1 MIVEGPNAG
10 AIISLNAIG
19 QQDTYLTS
27 DDPDKSFF
35 NYESKQHSTFTKFH
49 RNTKVDNPGTK
60 ATWPMGETVIVTMN
74 PRNMGDLLSNMYIVV
89 DFPAL
94 TGTSNVADQIGRH
107 IIESVSMHIDEIEVE
122 KYYDDWGIIH
132 DEMYLDASEKR
143 TKRYTIN
150 RNLAEGSAIENDESV
165 VRNSSKLMI
174 PIPLFFSRKYE
185 GDEYSTNIPNRPYF
199 PTCAVHKQ
207 KIEFKV
213 KFRPQSFFTNSLD
226 TVTFD
231 YFNVVT
237 EEMTVS
243 PVERLFLMTKKQV
256 VTTDVV
262 KRHPSV
268 ETEIGSSEVKLQL
281 VPKIPVKTIFWFLRN
296 KEFEDEN
303 EIRGS
308 GTTIESNV
316 FENRYNFSSSDTF
329 TATNSFFT
337 PVMSTGKFFVNG
349 QDLPNILNPGH
360 SYYKYV
366 VPHLHRLSRP
376 IRNIYT
382 YTFSMNPINV
392 EPSGSLDFGE
402 LKSDTT
408 LIEIKLVPNLNK
420 VYTLN
425 IYYVGYQTF
434 LFENGF
440 MKLAY

>member
-1 MIVEGPNAG
+1 MIVKGPNTG

-35 NYESKQHSTFTKFH
+35 NYKTKQHSTFTKFH
-49 RNTKVDNPGTK
+49 RNTKVDNPRAK

-89 DFPAL
+89 DFPGI
-94 TGTSNVADQIGRH
+94 TGTSNVADQVGRH
-107 IIESVSMHIDEIEVE
+107 IVESVSMHVDEIEIE
-122 KYYDDWGIIH
+122 KYYDDWGIIY

-150 RNLAEGSAIENDESV
+150 RNLAEGTSMENDESV

-185 GDEYSTNIPNRPYF
+185 GDEYSTNLPNRPYF
-199 PTCAVHKQ
+199 PICAIHKQ
-207 KIEFKV
+207 KIEFKI
-213 KFRPQSFFTNSLD
+213 KFRPQTFFTNSAD
-226 TVTFD
+226 TITFD
-231 YFNVVT
+231 NFNVVT

-243 PVERLFLMTKKQV
+243 PIERSFLMTRKQV

-268 ETEIGSSEVKLQL
+268 ETEIGVNEVKLQL

-303 EIRGS
+303 VIKGL

-329 TATNSFFT
+329 TMSNSFFN
-337 PVMSTGKFFVNG
+337 PVMSSGKFFVNG
-349 QDLPNILNPGH
+349 QDLPNIINPGH

-366 VPHLHRLSRP
+366 VPYLHRLSRP

-408 LIEIKLVPNLNK
+408 VIEVKLVPNLTK

>member
-1 MIVEGPNAG
+1 
-10 AIISLNAIG
+10 
-19 QQDTYLTS
+19 
-27 DDPDKSFF
+27 
-35 NYESKQHSTFTKFH
+35 
-49 RNTKVDNPGTK
+49 
-60 ATWPMGETVIVTMN
+60 MGETVIVTMN

-89 DFPAL
+89 DFPGI
-94 TGTSNVADQIGRH
+94 TGTSNVADQVGRH
-107 IIESVSMHIDEIEVE
+107 IVESVSMHVDEIEIE
-122 KYYDDWGIIH
+122 KYYDDWGIIY

-150 RNLAEGSAIENDESV
+150 RNLAEGTSMENDESV

-185 GDEYSTNIPNRPYF
+185 GDEYSTNLPNRPYF
-199 PTCAVHKQ
+199 PICAIHKQ
-207 KIEFKV
+207 KIEFKI
-213 KFRPQSFFTNSLD
+213 KFRPQTFFTNSAD
-226 TVTFD
+226 TITFD
-231 YFNVVT
+231 NFNVVT

-243 PVERLFLMTKKQV
+243 PIERSFLMTRKQV

-268 ETEIGSSEVKLQL
+268 ETEIGVNEVKLQL

-296 KEFEDEN
+296 KEFEDESV
-303 EIRGS
+303 IKGL

-329 TATNSFFT
+329 TMSNSFFN
-337 PVMSTGKFFVNG
+337 PVMSSGKFFVNG
-349 QDLPNILNPGH
+349 QDLPNIINPGH

-366 VPHLHRLSRP
+366 VPYLHRLSRP

-408 LIEIKLVPNLNK
+408 VIEVKLVPNLTK

>member
-19 QQDTYLTS
+19 QQDTYLTRA
-27 DDPDKSFF
+27 DPDQSFF
-35 NYESKQHSTFTKFH
+35 NYEMKQHSTFTKFH

-74 PRNMGDLLSNMYIVV
+74 PRNMGDLLSNMYIVI
-89 DFPAL
+89 DFPGL

-107 IIESVSMHIDEIEVE
+107 IIESVSMHVDEIEVE
-122 KYYDDWGIIH
+122 KYHDDWGIIY

-143 TKRYTIN
+143 TKRYTLN
-150 RNLAEGSAIENDESV
+150 RNLAEGSSIQNDESV

-199 PTCAVHKQ
+199 PICAMHKQ

-213 KFRPQSFFTNSLD
+213 KFRPQSFFTNSAD

-231 YFNVVT
+231 NFNIVT

-243 PVERLFLMTKKQV
+243 PVERSFLMTKKQV

-303 EIRGS
+303 EIKGS

-316 FENRYNFSSSDTF
+316 FENRYNFSSTDTF
-329 TATNSFFT
+329 TTANSFFN
-337 PVMSTGKFFVNG
+337 PVMSTGKFYVNG
-349 QDLPNILNPGH
+349 QDLPNILSPGH
-360 SYYKYV
+360 AYYKYV
-366 VPHLHRLSRP
+366 VPYLHRLSRP

-408 LIEIKLVPNLNK
+408 LVEIKLVPNLTK